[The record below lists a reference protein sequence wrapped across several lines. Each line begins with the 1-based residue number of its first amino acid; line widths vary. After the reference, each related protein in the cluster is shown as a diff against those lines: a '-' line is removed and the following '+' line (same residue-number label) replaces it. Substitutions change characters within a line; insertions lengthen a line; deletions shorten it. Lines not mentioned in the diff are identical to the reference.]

1 MQGWFLSA
9 FRSPRAQ
16 WAAKGIL
23 SVLTIGLLAVPAYL
37 LFSNIV
43 DASGAKDLP
52 PLSKPLAAPL
62 DEYYGAP
69 TQVSPVDNRPD
80 ICVTFT
86 LLGINPAT
94 SFANIG
100 ILVGVTDQGQGT
112 LTTSLKR
119 YKNITVWVTSYSGL
133 SAFHFTV
140 PVAALLHAQTSTC
153 GSGQTRQECPGPAT
167 GATIICPA
175 ELDQHAAFGETT
187 TDYILGQAR
196 AFPQD
201 WYQLNDLVT
210 VRSGVAAD
218 GAPVRSSVLMMTRDE
233 NLTTTVHVDNK
244 EFQDWPFQHQLMF
257 TLNRPFWTIF
267 YTYWISALPFLL
279 LLAILARQWISKR
292 DTPKPYEV
300 AFGIAA
306 TLLAILSLRMVLVP
320 TTLPALTRLD
330 IIFGIGVTALVA
342 GSIIWMGIWA
352 PSQDGPA
359 HGAAGHANG
368 APGAPADPQ
377 QPPSGTNSAVTP
389 GAEAPN
395 RGSRT

>member
-1 MQGWFLSA
+1 MSGERFLSA
-9 FRSPRAQ
+9 LTSRSARCV
-16 WAAKGIL
+16 AKVAL
-23 SVLTIGLLAVPAYL
+23 SLLTIGLLAVPAYL
-37 LFSNIV
+37 LFSNFV

-52 PLSKPLAAPL
+52 LRSTPLAAPV

-69 TQVSPVDNRPD
+69 TQVSPVDKGNPD
-80 ICVTFT
+80 ICVTVT
-86 LLGINPAT
+86 LLGINPAS
-94 SFANIG
+94 SFVNLG
-100 ILVGVTDQGQGT
+100 ILVGVTDHGRGT

-133 SAFHFTV
+133 SAFHLTV
-140 PVAALLHAQTSTC
+140 PVATLVHAQTITC
-153 GSGQTRQECPGPAT
+153 GSGLTRQQCPGSAT
-167 GATIICPA
+167 GTTIICPA

-210 VRSGVAAD
+210 VRPGVAID
-218 GAPVRSSVLMMTRDE
+218 SKPMRSSLLLMTRDE
-233 NLTTTVHVDNK
+233 NFTTTVHRDNK
-244 EFQDWPFQHQLMF
+244 AFPDWPVQHQLMF
-257 TLNRPFWTIF
+257 TMNRPFWTIF

-292 DTPKPYEV
+292 DIPKPYEV

-352 PSQDGPA
+352 PHQDGLA
-359 HGAAGHANG
+359 NGAASQANG
-368 APGAPADPQ
+368 APGGTTDPQ
-377 QPPSGTNSAVTP
+377 PPNPA
-389 GAEAPN
+389 
-395 RGSRT
+395 

>member
-1 MQGWFLSA
+1 MQGRFPSA
-9 FRSPRAQ
+9 RSSGRPQ
-16 WAAKGIL
+16 WAVKGIL
-23 SVLTIGLLAVPAYL
+23 SALTIGLLAVPAYL

-52 PLSKPLAAPL
+52 PLSKPLAAPV

-69 TQVSPVDNRPD
+69 TQVSPVNKRVPD

-94 SFANIG
+94 SFANLG
-100 ILVGVTDQGQGT
+100 ILIGVTDHGQKI

-133 SAFHFTV
+133 SGFHLTV
-140 PVAALLHAQTSTC
+140 PVAALQHAQTSTC
-153 GSGQTRQECPGPAT
+153 GSGQTSQQCPGPAT
-167 GATIICPA
+167 GGTIICPA

-210 VRSGVAAD
+210 VRSGVAVD
-218 GAPVRSSVLMMTRDE
+218 GQPLRSSLLMMTRDE
-233 NLTTTVHVDNK
+233 NLAATVHVDNR
-244 EFQDWPFQHQLMF
+244 EFKDWPFQHQLMF

-352 PSQDGPA
+352 PSQDRPA
-359 HGAAGHANG
+359 NGAAGHANG
-368 APGAPADPQ
+368 APGATANP
-377 QPPSGTNSAVTP
+377 QPPNPA
-389 GAEAPN
+389 
-395 RGSRT
+395 